1 MAGRSLLG
9 ADGEAGDGSLLL
21 GHAESGLVGLG
32 DVLGLLNA
40 VELDVAVGGEVRA
53 DATVGTVGSSTAGD
67 GALHNDVVDHAVVNV
82 ELGSLSVGSQVDEEL
97 TNSLDG
103 LLGPATLG
111 VLEGL
116 SLSVTAD
123 TTGVPS
129 ERNNLGVLENV
140 LHVLDGSVE
149 LHALGGASD
158 FVSVL
163 VVSAQVAN
171 SALSR

>member
-1 MAGRSLLG
+1 MGSVCSSA
-9 ADGEAGDGSLLL
+9 AGDGSL
-21 GHAESGLVGLG
+21 H
-32 DVLGLLNA
+32 
-40 VELDVAVGGEVRA
+40 
-53 DATVGTVGSSTAGD
+53 D
-67 GALHNDVVDHAVVNV
+67 GVVDEAVISVQ
-82 ELGSLSVGSQVDEEL
+82 LLSLSVGLEVDEEL
-97 TNSLDG
+97 SDALDG